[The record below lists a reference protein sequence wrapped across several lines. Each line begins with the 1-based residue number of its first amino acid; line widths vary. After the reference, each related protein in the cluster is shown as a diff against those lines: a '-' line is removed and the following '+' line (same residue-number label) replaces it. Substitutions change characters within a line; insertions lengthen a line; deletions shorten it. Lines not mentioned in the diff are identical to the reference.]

1 MKILIILIYT
11 AFLLITGSGCT
22 SFDEDSTE
30 TQQIDDFPDQESW
43 DTEMFFTRDGKRRAV
58 LKAGYVAKYSKKRYT
73 LLREGVKVNFYD
85 SEGNPKSVL
94 TSEEGKVF
102 DDREDMVATGNV
114 VVVSENGTVLYTEEL
129 IWKNNEERIISNVPV
144 KITTETD
151 TLFGD
156 SFSSDPDLISYEI
169 TNARGT
175 SDKTISI
182 DE

>member
-1 MKILIILIYT
+1 MKMFLIGFSLIILIV
-11 AFLLITGSGCT
+11 AFLGCT
-22 SFDEDSTE
+22 SFDQDTTE
-30 TQQIDDFPDQESW
+30 TDEQIDFPDQESW
-43 DTEMFFTRDGKRRAV
+43 QTEMFFTREGKRRAV

-73 LLREGVKVNFYD
+73 LLKEGVRVDFYD
-85 SEGNPKSVL
+85 SEGNAKSVL

-102 DDREDMVATGNV
+102 DDQDDMIATGNV
-114 VVVSENGTVLYTEEL
+114 VVVSKNGTVLNTEEL

-151 TLFGD
+151 TLYGD

-175 SDKTISI
+175 SEKTISV

>member
-1 MKILIILIYT
+1 MKMFFIGFFAMILIA
-11 AFLLITGSGCT
+11 AFHGCT
-22 SFDEDSTE
+22 SFDEDTTE
-30 TQQIDDFPDQESW
+30 TGEQIDYPDQESW
-43 DTEMFFTRDGKRRAV
+43 QTEMFFTREGKRRAV

-73 LLREGVKVNFYD
+73 LLKEGVRVDFYDREGIA
-85 SEGNPKSVL
+85 KSVL

-102 DDREDMVATGNV
+102 DDQEDMIATGNV
-114 VVVSENGTVLYTEEL
+114 VVVSKNGTVLNTEEL

-151 TLFGD
+151 TLYGD

-175 SDKTISI
+175 SEKTISV

>member
-1 MKILIILIYT
+1 MKVFFVVFSLIIMII
-11 AFLLITGSGCT
+11 AFNGCT
-22 SFDEDSTE
+22 SFDQDQTE
-30 TQQIDDFPDQESW
+30 TDEEIDFPDQESW
-43 DTEMFFTRDGKRRAV
+43 QTEMFFTREGKRRAV

-73 LLREGVKVNFYD
+73 LLKEGVQVDFYD
-85 SEGNPKSVL
+85 SEGNAKSVL

-102 DDREDMVATGNV
+102 DDQEDMIATGNV
-114 VVVSENGTVLYTEEL
+114 VVVSKNGTVLNTEEL

-151 TLFGD
+151 TLYGD

-175 SDKTISI
+175 SDKTISV